1 MAEIIIP
8 TPLRKFAQD
17 QASINVTGGNIQ
29 AAIEDLVNQYPDL
42 KKQIFDAD
50 GKIKR
55 FIRIYKGEEDIESL
69 ENENTAVEDSTVIS
83 IIPAIAGGRG

>member
-17 QASINVTGGNIQ
+17 QASIKVEGSDVQ
-29 AAIEDLVNQYPDL
+29 SAIEDLVKQFPDL
-42 KKQIFDAD
+42 EKQIFDAD

-69 ENENTAVEDSTVIS
+69 DNEKTAVEAETIIS